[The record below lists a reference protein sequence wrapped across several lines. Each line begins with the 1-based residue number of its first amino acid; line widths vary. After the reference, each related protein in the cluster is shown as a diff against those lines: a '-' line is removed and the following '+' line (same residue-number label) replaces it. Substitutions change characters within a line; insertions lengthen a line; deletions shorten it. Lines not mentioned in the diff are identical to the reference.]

1 MTNAIEE
8 KLIEIFRVVLEVE
21 DDREVQTLRRLNER
35 LWDSLAHTSLIVAI
49 ESEFAIQLDS
59 ADMERMTS
67 FAATRLLLEE
77 KGL

>member
-1 MTNAIEE
+1 MTHAIEE